1 MWCRV
6 LLMPLKVIF
15 LDIDGVMNTYYT
27 AIVAESDTLAASLE
41 PANVAV
47 LNELVRRTGA
57 IIVVSSAWRRTHS
70 LAELCE
76 GFAIAGCVV
85 TIHDTTPSLEG
96 QSRGRE
102 IQAWIVAQPEP
113 PTRYVILDDEH
124 DMPEHPGKLIKTNPG
139 DGLCKRHLRR
149 ALGLLAD

>member
-1 MWCRV
+1 
-6 LLMPLKVIF
+6 MPLKVIF

-27 AIVAESDTLAASLE
+27 AIVVTSEALADSLE
-41 PANVAV
+41 PENVAV
-47 LNELVRRTGA
+47 LSELVRRTGA
-57 IIVVSSAWRRTHS
+57 VIVVSSAWRQTHS
-70 LAELCE
+70 LAELRD
-76 GFAIAGCVV
+76 GFAAAGCVM

-102 IQAWIVAQPEP
+102 IQAWIDAQPEP

-124 DMPEHPGKLIKTNPG
+124 DMPEHPGKLIKTKPR

>member
-1 MWCRV
+1 
-6 LLMPLKVIF
+6 
-15 LDIDGVMNTYYT
+15 MNTYYT
-27 AIVAESDTLAASLE
+27 AIVTESDTLAASLE

-57 IIVVSSAWRRTHS
+57 VIVISSAWRRTHS

-96 QSRGRE
+96 HSRGHE

-124 DMPEHPGKLIKTNPG
+124 DMPEHPGKLIKTNPV

>member
-1 MWCRV
+1 
-6 LLMPLKVIF
+6 MPLKVIF

-27 AIVAESDTLAASLE
+27 AIVVTSEALADSLE
-41 PANVAV
+41 PENVAV
-47 LNELVRRTGA
+47 LSELVRRTGA
-57 IIVVSSAWRRTHS
+57 VIVVSSAWRQTHS
-70 LAELCE
+70 LAELRD
-76 GFAIAGCVV
+76 GFAAAGCVM

-102 IQAWIVAQPEP
+102 IQAWIDAQPEP

-124 DMPEHPGKLIKTNPG
+124 DMPEHPGKLIKTHPE
-139 DGLCKRHLRR
+139 DGLCERHVRR